1 MNTKNPCGLRPQG
14 SFHAR
19 TSSTTVSPSCSSS
32 ASRNSL
38 CRFGCADCFRGRWW
52 ESAFDT
58 ITDGENGQ
66 PQKDGFGQPR
76 GRLDI
81 RADGGQVLVGGL
93 ETHRVER
100 DVQGL
105 LEALHP
111 RLGGVRIGLLM
122 GFGLPGDDRAD
133 LQLVRRARAW
143 FAVLRELGADDPE
156 QPTFRALTVKGSLWS
171 YSVNRKRGTRMRP
184 GSLIERANTD
194 MVERGV
200 PVSERNKAGR

>member
-1 MNTKNPCGLRPQG
+1 
-14 SFHAR
+14 
-19 TSSTTVSPSCSSS
+19 
-32 ASRNSL
+32 
-38 CRFGCADCFRGRWW
+38 
-52 ESAFDT
+52 
-58 ITDGENGQ
+58 
-66 PQKDGFGQPR
+66 
-76 GRLDI
+76 
-81 RADGGQVLVGGL
+81 
-93 ETHRVER
+93 
-100 DVQGL
+100 
-105 LEALHP
+105 
-111 RLGGVRIGLLM
+111 M